1 MNYLS
6 NRNLAFKSRDVFHP
20 IFECVC
26 DIELRDVSLLDTNLV
41 GQQGLWCYKDLTA
54 RSTLRYRNFLALY
67 YIPNTSYINVL
78 I

>member
-6 NRNLAFKSRDVFHP
+6 SKHLEFRSRDAIYS

-26 DIELRDVSLLDTNLV
+26 DIELRDVSLLDTDLV

-54 RSTLRYRNFLALY
+54 RSTPRYRNFLALH
-67 YIPNTSYINVL
+67 YIPNTSYINML